1 VWEPA
6 SRLVLTWDIDA
17 DLQYDPALQ
26 TEIEV
31 RIIAEQDGST
41 RVKLKH
47 RRLDRFGN
55 RRDEMRTIYD
65 KTGDWGQ
72 LLVAFAQAAETSAK
86 AAATSD
92 VGMPYYTAI
101 VTVLAVMFYFFLA
114 TRVATARSKFGV
126 KLPATTGISACP
138 GSSSNRPHACC
149 F

>member
-1 VWEPA
+1 VAGLYRPNDKLGAVGRAQDRQGQCRRCCHEPRVGGAGMSAATMAAPATWGRVLVWEPA

-41 RVKLKH
+41 RVELKH

-55 RRDEMRTIYD
+55 RRDEMRAIYD
-65 KTGDWGQ
+65 KAGDWGQ

-86 AAATSD
+86 AAAT
-92 VGMPYYTAI
+92 
-101 VTVLAVMFYFFLA
+101 
-114 TRVATARSKFGV
+114 
-126 KLPATTGISACP
+126 
-138 GSSSNRPHACC
+138 
-149 F
+149 